1 MNIQRL
7 IGYLS
12 TIEENTVEDVGTDLS
27 VDTVIDEY
35 ASMPTVATRMFF
47 PADQVPIVMYEHGGS
62 PYRYGVSVDIFEIFM
77 EKNGITDIYEG
88 YERICKAND
97 IAEGELALIF
107 DSDDELKKAIH
118 ECRCCCD
125 NKEKVKQLKNLTK
138 TGGLL
143 KELKDKIPIAKE
155 PSVTEVDWKTNTNII
170 NIDTSDNYI
179 SSFDVESFKTY

>member
-1 MNIQRL
+1 MNTQRL
-7 IGYLS
+7 IAYLSAVEES
-12 TIEENTVEDVGTDLS
+12 TIEDVGIDLN

-35 ASMPTVATRMFF
+35 ASMPTVSSKMFF

-62 PYRYGVSVDIFEIFM
+62 PCRYGVSVDIFEIFM

-88 YERICKAND
+88 YSRVCEANN
-97 IAEGELALIF
+97 IEEGELALIF
-107 DSDDELKKAIH
+107 DSEDELKKAIH

-125 NKEKVKQLKNLTK
+125 NKEKVKHLKNLTK

-155 PSVTEVDWKTNTNII
+155 PGVTEVDWKTNDSIVNI
-170 NIDTSDNYI
+170 NTSDNYI
-179 SSFDVESFKTY
+179 SSFDIDSFKAY